1 MKSRFKVG
9 DRVVT
14 VLLMPALARIVGAAV
29 LTVLIIGLTVAFADG
44 GRPPPVPQL
53 STGCPPGY
61 SGSRTSGTCV
71 PSGNTR
77 CRAFPAPTGSC
88 PVGWSYSPTSQM
100 CVETACR

>member
-14 VLLMPALARIVGAAV
+14 VLLVPALARIVGAAV

-61 SGSRTSGTCV
+61 SGSPTSGTCV
-71 PSGNTR
+71 PSGNTG
-77 CRAFPAPTGSC
+77 CRAFPAPRRDRM
-88 PVGWSYSPTSQM
+88 PVTAGAGVESWSRVY
-100 CVETACR
+100 R